1 MKIITTL
8 LSSIILASSLG
19 ARTDEFRAKEIE
31 AINKADGFEY
41 IAGSRRPIKLESGI
55 HYHGWL
61 YNKDMDVAVIQYTHP
76 GQLHDSHKNK
86 IAGNILSK
94 WKGELG
100 TSFRKVG
107 FKDVALM
114 ITELNKT
121 KVYSSRNTRWYT
133 VDEYLAL
140 RF

>member
-1 MKIITTL
+1 MTL
-8 LSSIILASSLG
+8 VSFTILASSLE
-19 ARTDEFRAKEIE
+19 ATTDEFRAKEIE
-31 AINKADGFEY
+31 AINKADGFKY
-41 IAGSRRPIKLESGI
+41 IAGSRRPIKLENGI

-61 YNKDMDVAVIQYTHP
+61 YNKDMDVAVIQYTFA
-76 GQLHDSHKNK
+76 GQLHDSHKK
-86 IAGNILSK
+86 KMAANILSK

-107 FKDVALM
+107 FKDLALM

-121 KVYSSRNTRWYT
+121 KVYSSRYARWYT

-140 RF
+140 SF

>member
-8 LSSIILASSLG
+8 VSFLILASSLE
-19 ARTDEFRAKEIE
+19 AKTDEFRAKEIE

-41 IAGSRRPIKLESGI
+41 IAGSRRPIKLENGI

-61 YNKDMDVAVIQYTHP
+61 YNKNKDVAIIQYTYA
-76 GQLHDSHKNK
+76 GQLHDSQKNK
-86 IAGNILSK
+86 MSGNILSK
-94 WKGELG
+94 WNGELG
-100 TSFRKVG
+100 TSFRKLE

-121 KVYSSRNTRWYT
+121 KVYSSKYDRCYT

-140 RF
+140 SV